1 MWLKRILTVAGLIAV
16 LALAAAAC
24 SSAGAPGATTGAV
37 RLGTV
42 TDYRSDKTQPLAK
55 DGPAP
60 DFQFTMPD
68 GRKLFLS
75 DLRGKVVLLNF
86 WGVKCPYCV
95 QEMPYL
101 QKVYDDLSSQGLMV
115 LGINTGDPEKSV
127 RTFVESKNIGFP
139 IVLDPK
145 VYASTLYDARY
156 LPTTVIIDKTG
167 NIRIGRIGAYESADQ
182 ISAELSDLLK

>member
-1 MWLKRILTVAGLIAV
+1 LVLRKRLLAVVA
-16 LALAAAAC
+16 LAAFFVLAAAAC
-24 SSAGAPGATTGAV
+24 APASGASAVA
-37 RLGTV
+37 LGTV
-42 TDYRSDKTQPLAK
+42 TDYRSDKSQPLAK

-86 WGVKCPYCV
+86 WGVNCPYCV
-95 QEMPYL
+95 KEMPYL
-101 QKVYDDLSSQGLMV
+101 QKAYDELSSQGLV
-115 LGINTGDPEKSV
+115 ILGVNTGDSEKSV
-127 RTFVESKNIGFP
+127 RSFVSGKNIGFP
-139 IVLDPK
+139 VVLDPQ

-167 NIRIGRIGAYESADQ
+167 NIRIGRIGAYENADQ
-182 ISAELSDLLK
+182 VTADLSDLLK

>member
-1 MWLKRILTVAGLIAV
+1 MRPKRVLLLLGLTTAIMLAV
-16 LALAAAAC
+16 AAC
-24 SSAGAPGATTGAV
+24 APPSEATSV
-37 RLGTV
+37 VKLGSV

-55 DGPAP
+55 DSPAP

-68 GRKLFLS
+68 GRKMFLN
-75 DLRGKVVLLNF
+75 DLRGNVVLLNF
-86 WGVKCPYCV
+86 WGVNCPYCV

-101 QKVYDDLSSQGLMV
+101 QKAYDDLSQQGV
-115 LGINTGDPEKSV
+115 VILGINTGDSEKAV
-127 RTFVESKNIGFP
+127 RNFVSSKSIGFP

-167 NIRIGRIGAYESADQ
+167 NIRIGRIGAYENADQ
-182 ISAELSDLLK
+182 ITAELSDLLK